1 MKKPLPLGK
10 MSAQAFRLDQL
21 AYVTEDNEKRDRLLT
36 RVRLIRIAMDTDER
50 V

>member
-10 MSAQAFRLDQL
+10 MSAQAFRLEQL
-21 AYVTEDNEKRDRLLT
+21 FYVTEDNEERHRLLN
-36 RVRLIRIAMDTDER
+36 RARLIRIAMNTDER